1 MKLLSTYAVL
11 LLLGACQ
18 PSPTTPTTPLA
29 PPAVPK
35 PTPSPSPDQNPAT
48 PLSPRTENSGVATR
62 I

>member
-1 MKLLSTYAVL
+1 MKLLSAYAVL
-11 LLLGACQ
+11 LLLSACQ

-35 PTPSPSPDQNPAT
+35 PTPAPDQNPAT
-48 PLSPRTENSGVATR
+48 PLAPRTESSGAATR